1 MDHTHN
7 LFLNFPWC
15 SSCGPVIRA
24 LLAHARATG
33 TLSGCMSTESSQVLS
48 QDQLDAYVP
57 VLVHRS
63 QLAAA
68 VGGTS
73 IDAVEH
79 GNDVPSTSSST
90 ASVRTPDHPVAS
102 PDMTPHRKPR
112 GVKVACTNCRRSN
125 KKCDEGRPCQ
135 RCVKG
140 RIEDT
145 CANPSPK
152 PAGRPRVARTA
163 SGGYSAG
170 STPAADAA
178 SFPSTLDGC
187 GLPMDQDPSLLFSAT
202 PNSSGSSS
210 AFHHPA
216 LGLVGH
222 AERPFSLADQPDE
235 CHPGVYANYLPDTPP
250 SWPPSADL
258 YATWGMPDLPPSAHG
273 TSGFCDWDYAGPS
286 SL

>member
-1 MDHTHN
+1 MWARSHHPPSPRVRFLSVGSNMSYVFSTSSLDPSPSQHLDVALPAMDHTHN

-33 TLSGCMSTESSQVLS
+33 TLSGCMSTKSSQVLS

-63 QLAAA
+63 QLGASLVLTMVPIVLRCLSWIAAA

-112 GVKVACTNCRRSN
+112 GVKVA
-125 KKCDEGRPCQ
+125 
-135 RCVKG
+135 V
-140 RIEDT
+140 RILT
-145 CANPSPK
+145 LF
-152 PAGRPRVARTA
+152 ARTRE
-163 SGGYSAG
+163 
-170 STPAADAA
+170 
-178 SFPSTLDGC
+178 
-187 GLPMDQDPSLLFSAT
+187 LFSHVRA
-202 PNSSGSSS
+202 
-210 AFHHPA
+210 
-216 LGLVGH
+216 
-222 AERPFSLADQPDE
+222 
-235 CHPGVYANYLPDTPP
+235 PP
-250 SWPPSADL
+250 SVPIVADRTRN
-258 YATWGMPDLPPSAHG
+258 ATRGVPVNDASN
-273 TSGFCDWDYAGPS
+273 AG
-286 SL
+286 